1 MTSKA
6 VTLQDIPA
14 LSRQA
19 VQLQMQGEVDQ
30 PRRIYKVIV
39 ALDPTNSAALCN
51 LAVLYKGMGDRAS
64 AFLNNIKAIVSQPAM
79 SAVYNNLCNHF
90 REAGE
95 IARSKASAT
104 RCAVL
109 SPMYA
114 DGYNNHALTTT
125 QAEEYA
131 KSLHLC
137 RKAMVVAPGSPDP
150 MLNYANAA
158 FSSIRVKEADTYYR
172 RSLMV
177 RRNHPATLS
186 SFGVCLAAQGYLT
199 QGIDLQEEVVRNH
212 PEYEEAWFNLAL
224 YYLSLGR
231 FSEGFKLYER
241 GIGGRSAKSKRGN
254 PRRVGQPRWE
264 GQSLDG
270 KTILVTAEQG
280 IGDEIMFGSLVL
292 ELQRVA
298 KAVYLEV
305 TPRLFPV
312 FSRSLPGVTVFS
324 YNPEK
329 PSPLLG
335 DRRIDYS
342 IPLGSLGLYFRR
354 SLATFGR
361 QRPFLEPNPHLSRYF
376 RQKYANM
383 APGKLIVGVSWR
395 GGTGAVR
402 RDARSVAL
410 RDMAGI
416 ISNDRV
422 QAVSIQYGD
431 HRKEIEDFNGSLPQG
446 IYVDPEVDP
455 LQSMEVA
462 MAQIAA
468 VDIVISV
475 TNAGVHSAGALGVPC
490 WIMVPYISDWRWTWG
505 REDVI
510 WYPGMRC
517 FRQHRVG
524 DWSRPLKEITSRLE
538 DLLDG
543 REHRRHR
550 PAPDLDWNGNL

>member
-1 MTSKA
+1 MANNA
-6 VTLQDIPA
+6 VTINDVPA

-19 VQLQMQGEVDQ
+19 VQLQIQGEVDQ

-39 ALDPTNSAALCN
+39 ALDPTNAAALCN
-51 LAVLYKGMGDRAS
+51 LAVLYKGMGDRES
-64 AFLNNIKAIVSQPAM
+64 AFVSNKKALISHPGM
-79 SAVYNNLCNHF
+79 PAVYNNLCNHY
-90 REAGE
+90 REAGA
-95 IARSKASAT
+95 IAASKAAAT

-109 SPMYA
+109 SPLYA

-131 KSLHLC
+131 RSLHLC
-137 RKAMVVAPGSPDP
+137 RKAMVVAPQSPDP
-150 MLNYANAA
+150 MLNYANAS
-158 FSSIRVKEADTYYR
+158 FSSVRIREADKFYR

-186 SFGVCLAAQGYLT
+186 SFGVCLAAQGHLT
-199 QGIDLQEEVVRNH
+199 QGIDLQEEVLAKS

-224 YYLSLGR
+224 YYLSIGR

-254 PRRVGQPRWE
+254 ARRVAQPRWDGE
-264 GQSLDG
+264 PLDG

-280 IGDEIMFGSLVL
+280 IGDEIMFGSLVV

-298 KAVYLEV
+298 KAVFLEV
-305 TPRLFPV
+305 TPRLFPIV
-312 FSRSLPGVTVFS
+312 SRSLPGVTVFK
-324 YNPEK
+324 YNPER
-329 PSPLLG
+329 PSPYLS
-335 DRRIDYS
+335 DRRINYS
-342 IPLGSLGLYFRR
+342 VPLGSLALYFRR

-361 QRPFLEPNPHLSRYF
+361 QRPYLEPNPNLSRYF
-376 RQKYANM
+376 RNKYTTM
-383 APGKLIVGVSWR
+383 APGKLLVGISWR

-402 RDARSVAL
+402 RDARSMSLEA
-410 RDMAGI
+410 MAGI
-416 ISNDRV
+416 ITNDRI

-431 HRKEIEDFNGSLPQG
+431 HKKEVSAFNSAHPKG
-446 IYVDPEVDP
+446 IYDDPEVDP
-455 LQSMEVA
+455 LQSMDVA

-517 FRQHRVG
+517 FRQRSVG
-524 DWSRPLKEITSRLE
+524 DWSHPLKEIASRL
-538 DLLDG
+538 DGLLDG
-543 REHRRHR
+543 REHSRHR
-550 PAPDLDWNGNL
+550 LAPDLDWNGNL